1 MSDVWPSNRAKT
13 AACGHN
19 SKKSLEI
26 AFFSAKLESVIHS
39 ALAMA
44 LGGMLGKRP

>member
-1 MSDVWPSNRAKT
+1 MQ
-13 AACGHN
+13 
-19 SKKSLEI
+19 KKPLEI
-26 AFFSAKLESVIHS
+26 AFFCATQESVIHS